1 MPTNDA
7 AAQIRDAEAR
17 RYAAMVA
24 NDVKALDALLADDLV
39 YTHSTAATETK
50 KEFIDRP
57 TAGVR
62 YTGVDQKEQ
71 HIRVFGDVGLVN
83 GLNTMHVDRKG
94 EKVTF
99 DIRFLAVYV
108 RAGGQWRMS
117 AWQSTRLP

>member
-1 MPTNDA
+1 MTNPA
-7 AAQIRDAEAR
+7 ADQIRDAEER

-24 NDVKALDALLADDLV
+24 NDVTALDAPLADDLV

-50 KEFIDRP
+50 QEFIGRAD
-57 TAGVR
+57 AGVR

-71 HIRVFGDVGLVN
+71 TIRVFGDVGLVN
-83 GLNTMHVDRKG
+83 GINTMHVDRKG
-94 EKVTF
+94 TAVTF

-108 RAGGQWRMS
+108 RTASGWRMS